1 MLSNCKVSLNRKLSN
16 FLSCHQ
22 FQYVICKKN
31 SKFDN
36 EMYCA
41 YFFHFQFKYHT
52 WFTEFF
58 LKASYRLDLRDRFGA
73 EPHLPRHLEGL
84 KSGFNWAVRT
94 WIVPSWDIL
103 RDNPQW
109 LKQSKFELVFWRQVH
124 SSGSEKV
131 TFEFSTT
138 RVLK

>member
-1 MLSNCKVSLNRKLSN
+1 MLSSFKVYPWIENCQIFYHVINFNMYRSKKIPNLMKCTVLTSFIFNSN
-16 FLSCHQ
+16 ITL
-22 FQYVICKKN
+22 
-31 SKFDN
+31 DLPR
-36 EMYCA
+36 
-41 YFFHFQFKYHT
+41 
-52 WFTEFF
+52 FF